1 MLTYADVWSCLSA
14 QVQELHVLRFSDVA
28 RATQVAALTVQDH
41 LLAKE
46 AEIQKLHGQLYL
58 MLGELEAARRDREVL
73 SLLLYWYKS
82 TNTDAEGAGRP
93 LFYAIRATSITML
106 GRANAAE
113 ADVY

>member
-1 MLTYADVWSCLSA
+1 M
-14 QVQELHVLRFSDVA
+14 LRFSDVA

-46 AEIQKLHGQLYL
+46 AEIQKLLYGQLYL
-58 MLGELEAARRDREVL
+58 MRGELEAARRDREVL